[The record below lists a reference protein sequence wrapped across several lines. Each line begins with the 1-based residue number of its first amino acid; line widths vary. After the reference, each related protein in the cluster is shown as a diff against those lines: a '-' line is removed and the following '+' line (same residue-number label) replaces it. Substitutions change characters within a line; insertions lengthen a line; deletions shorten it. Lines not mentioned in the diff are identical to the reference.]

1 MVVDSKDLGNM
12 NDGDMVVDCTES
24 GMVVGSKDHGLGHKV
39 DNKAQ
44 GTLEDSIEAKPPY
57 TIFGNKGVDNM
68 EAE

>member
-1 MVVDSKDLGNM
+1 MVVDSKGPGNKHYA
-12 NDGDMVVDCTES
+12 DKVVDCKES